1 MSEYK
6 NSRCINCDTEIIGK
20 FCHNCSQ
27 KSNTQRLG
35 IKHFIQHDIIHGAFH
50 LDKGL
55 PFTLKEIILRPATV
69 AQNYIQGKRVRYYNF
84 FYLTLVIIGFTLLLQ
99 SFMDKPSFR
108 NNNPSYVKS
117 LNFAREN
124 IKFILLSFIPLFA
137 ISSRMVYHK
146 VKFNI
151 AEHSIIAS
159 ICLIYF
165 LLFNLLSDI
174 LKLMKLDENTNAI
187 INLITAITII
197 IIYYQVFK
205 EYYQNKRYL
214 NVINAFIT
222 LFIFIIFFVLLVS
235 FIVLFI
241 TMK

>member
-1 MSEYK
+1 MIEYK
-6 NSRCINCDTEIIGK
+6 KSNCLNCGTEIIGK

-27 KSNTQRLG
+27 KSTTQRLD

-84 FYLTLVIIGFTLLLQ
+84 FYLTLIIIGFTLLLQ
-99 SFMDKPSFR
+99 SFMEEPSFK
-108 NNNPSYVKS
+108 NNNPTYLKS

-124 IKFILLSFIPLFA
+124 IKFILLSFIPFFA
-137 ISSRMVYHK
+137 ISSRIVYHR
-146 VKFNI
+146 VKFNF

-165 LLFNLLSDI
+165 LLYNLLSDLLQLLSTEKI
-174 LKLMKLDENTNAI
+174 FDPF
-187 INLITAITII
+187 INLLSIITILC
-197 IIYYQVFK
+197 IYYQVFK

-214 NVINAFIT
+214 NVINSVLTF
-222 LFIFIIFFVLLVS
+222 FIFSIFFLVLVS
-235 FIVLFI
+235 SIILIV
-241 TMK
+241 TMN

>member
-27 KSNTQRLG
+27 KSNTQRLD

-84 FYLTLVIIGFTLLLQ
+84 FYLTLIIIGFTLLLQ
-99 SFMDKPSFR
+99 SFMEEPSFK
-108 NNNPSYVKS
+108 NNNPTYLKS

-124 IKFILLSFIPLFA
+124 IKFILLSFIPFFA
-137 ISSRMVYHK
+137 ISSKIVYHR
-146 VKFNI
+146 VKFNF

-165 LLFNLLSDI
+165 LLYNLLSDLLQLLSTEKI
-174 LKLMKLDENTNAI
+174 FDPF
-187 INLITAITII
+187 INLLSLITILC
-197 IIYYQVFK
+197 IYYQVFK

-214 NVINAFIT
+214 NVINSVLTF
-222 LFIFIIFFVLLVS
+222 FIFSIFFLVLVS
-235 FIVLFI
+235 SIILIV
-241 TMK
+241 TMN